1 MQRLS
6 NMNNKANFSHWLEQ
20 QKHKDGIDENEYSMF
35 GTIAGITDG
44 FSAQMLEL
52 QGSLPDVN
60 GLTGA
65 AFRERMTYSIYLL
78 LASVGCG
85 ILAVVV
91 GLPTIA
97 LKPAKFVVFMSLS
110 TLCSVGSVIVMQKP
124 SDFFSSV
131 VEGGFE
137 KSFPIVLLIASL
149 LVTLYVAIFVHEYIY
164 TIIAGAMQVVC
175 ILYYLSSFIPGGQRG
190 LMVLLRT
197 GWAVV
202 SAACYPCILAAR
214 TLFGSIFSD

>member
-1 MQRLS
+1 
-6 NMNNKANFSHWLEQ
+6 MNNKANFSHWLEQ
-20 QKHKDGIDENEYSMF
+20 QKHKDGKGGESSEYSMF

-110 TLCSVGSVIVMQKP
+110 TLCSIGSVCCVYKETGDSTSLIMCRFFLQKRDQKCETP
-124 SDFFSSV
+124 P
-131 VEGGFE
+131 FE
-137 KSFPIVLLIASL
+137 SQMEKPMGWHIC
-149 LVTLYVAIFVHEYIY
+149 VTPAEL
-164 TIIAGAMQVVC
+164 
-175 ILYYLSSFIPGGQRG
+175 
-190 LMVLLRT
+190 
-197 GWAVV
+197 
-202 SAACYPCILAAR
+202 
-214 TLFGSIFSD
+214 

>member
-1 MQRLS
+1 
-6 NMNNKANFSHWLEQ
+6 MNNKANFSHWLEQ
-20 QKHKDGIDENEYSMF
+20 QKHKDGKGGESSEYSMF

-110 TLCSVGSVIVMQKP
+110 TLCSIGSVIVMQKP
-124 SDFFSSV
+124 SEFFASV
-131 VEGGFE
+131 IEGGFE
-137 KSFPIVLLIASL
+137 KSFPIVLLITSL
-149 LVTLYVAIFVHEYIY
+149 LVTLYVAIFIHEYIY
-164 TIIAGAMQVVC
+164 TIVAGAMQVVC
-175 ILYYLSSFIPGGQRG
+175 ILYYLSSFIPGGQKG

-202 SAACYPCILAAR
+202 SAACYPCVLAFR